1 MVGARGLAAALP
13 FPRIIVPPA
22 IVFGAQEGG
31 LRTLDSCAD
40 QGYRA
45 YDRCLEDL
53 VFAYSS
59 FTAAGADLRT
69 LPLPSRHV
77 TDASFSA
84 MAIVAV

>member
-1 MVGARGLAAALP
+1 MTDAW
-13 FPRIIVPPA
+13 RI
-22 IVFGAQEGG
+22 
-31 LRTLDSCAD
+31 LYS
-40 QGYRA
+40 
-45 YDRCLEDL
+45 
-53 VFAYSS
+53 AYSS